1 MISKHLIAILSFLL
15 AIIIFADLCMAFPA
29 FTDSQSI
36 LGLYSR
42 RSDELSYLAEQ
53 CSGNFVTWN
62 NLPFLQK
69 LRFFRSGLEYI
80 DARAPDRIAQF
91 SFNTLNSEGGLI
103 LCYSPSGESPML
115 VRINEAL
122 DENISEIPAEGLT
135 IENIRTEKGYFYCIP
150 INESWYLVDFY
161 LPT

>member
-1 MISKHLIAILSFLL
+1 MSTKRLIILLLILL
-15 AIIIFADLCMAFPA
+15 AIIIFASLYMAFPA

-42 RSDELSYLAEQ
+42 RSDELSYLAEY

-80 DARAPDRIAQF
+80 DARTPDRIAQF
-91 SFNTLNSEGGLI
+91 SFNTLNSEVGLL

-122 DENISEIPAEGLT
+122 DEKHLRNSRRWAD
-135 IENIRTEKGYFYCIP
+135 N
-150 INESWYLVDFY
+150 
-161 LPT
+161 